1 MAMLLENLRSAGG
14 KEVLLLGWAGALSPE
29 IPLKSIFLPQKALSL
44 EGTSRHYFPKKRVFS
59 PERRLFQKFKTIL
72 LRLGLTFKEGAVVST
87 DAPYREDEFFL
98 KKYAPRYEAVD
109 METSATLAVGEALGL
124 SVVACLFISDRL
136 TLEGRQTVSS
146 KELQT
151 CREALVEALRTFL
164 EE

>member
-1 MAMLLENLRSAGG
+1 MLLENLRAAGV
-14 KEVLLLGWAGALSPE
+14 KEVLLLGWAGALSHE

-44 EGTSRHYFPKKRVFS
+44 EGTSGHYFPKKRVFS
-59 PERRLFQKFKTIL
+59 PERRLFQRFKSIL
-72 LRLGLTFKEGAVVST
+72 LRLGIAFKEGAVVST
-87 DAPYREDEFFL
+87 DAPYREDESFL

-109 METSATLAVGEALGL
+109 METSATLAVGEALKL